1 MRILIDTNIV
11 VYRED
16 YAVVSDNLQQLIVA
30 LKKKD
35 AKILVHPESAVD
47 LKRDKDES
55 RRDVS
60 ISKLG
65 TYLKLESPPNYKK
78 DSTFLN
84 IVGPSSKI
92 NDEIDNAILYSVYR
106 NAVSFLVTEDKG
118 IHRKAIALGI
128 KDQILSI
135 DEALDIFDEKE
146 KIISYLPALK
156 DDFLHS
162 LDINDSFFDSLK
174 NDYGETEFNKWF
186 KQKCEEGRKC
196 FVHHKPDGSIG
207 ALLVYKDE
215 DEPLDSTPIFSKA
228 RRLKLCT
235 FKVSYVGNKIG
246 ELFLKLATNFCIENE
261 IDQMYLTYIKKE
273 VDYDYL
279 IELIK
284 EYGFED
290 KGYMNKTGEIIF
302 MKNLVS
308 TSNEASLLSPIE
320 ISKKLYPTFY
330 DGENVTKFVVPI
342 QPVWHKKLFTDYKS
356 EITQSRQPTLFEYC
370 GDFIVEGNTI
380 KKAYLSHSRIT
391 MISPGDLVLFYR
403 SQDEQKITSIGVV
416 KEIYSRL
423 TDEEE
428 IIRIV
433 GKRTVYLIEDIRTML
448 HKPLTVIIF
457 TWHCHLA
464 NPLDLDDLI
473 NEKVLRAAPQTI
485 MSISHEQYLTV
496 KNKGAINERFTIN

>member
-1 MRILIDTNIV
+1 MRILIDTNIFI
-11 VYRED
+11 YRENH
-16 YAVVSDNLQQLIVA
+16 AVISANLQELIVA
-30 LKKKD
+30 LQKKD
-35 AKILVHPESAVD
+35 VKILVHPESAVD
-47 LKRDKDES
+47 LKRDNDES
-55 RRDVS
+55 RRDIS
-60 ISKLG
+60 ISKLE
-65 TYLKLESPPNYKK
+65 TYLKLESPPDYKK
-78 DSTFLN
+78 DSSFLN
-84 IVGPSSKI
+84 IVGASSKI

-135 DEALDIFDEKE
+135 DEALDIFGEKE
-146 KIISYLPALK
+146 KTISYLPALK
-156 DDFLHS
+156 DGFLHS

-174 NDYGETEFNKWF
+174 NDYGEAEFNKWF
-186 KQKCEEGRKC
+186 RQKCEEGRKC

-207 ALLVYKDE
+207 ALLIYKDE
-215 DEPLDSTPIFSKA
+215 NEPLDSTPIFSKA

-246 ELFLKLATNFCIENE
+246 ELFLKLATNFCIENG

-290 KGYMNKTGEIIF
+290 VGYMNKTGERLF
-302 MKNLVS
+302 MNNLVS

-320 ISKKLYPTFY
+320 ISRKLYPTFY
-330 DGENVTKFVVPI
+330 DGKNVNKFIVPI
-342 QPVWHKKLFTDYKS
+342 QPVWHKKLFPEYKS
-356 EITQSRQPTLFEYC
+356 KVTRFRQPTLSEYC

-380 KKAYLSHSRIT
+380 KKAYLSYSKIT

-403 SQDEQKITSIGVV
+403 SKDEQKITSIGVV
-416 KEIYSRL
+416 KEIHSRL
-423 TDEEE
+423 TNEEE

-433 GKRTVYLIEDIRTML
+433 GKRTVYLLEDISL
-448 HKPLTVIIF
+448 ISQKPTTVILF

-464 NPLDLDDLI
+464 NPLSLDDLI
-473 NEKVLRAAPQTI
+473 NEKVLKAAPQSI
-485 MSISHEQYLTV
+485 MSISHKKYL
-496 KNKGAINERFTIN
+496 KIKDQGAINERFTIN